1 MAGNKVIPISETKE
15 KATFNYEMCF
25 SNDTIQ
31 RTGELLEGFE
41 KPLISRNDTQIT
53 HRVLNW
59 WVKEKV
65 ISDNV
70 LETKKFT
77 FAEFV
82 WIKIVE
88 QLRDLSIG
96 LNITKAF
103 KDQFLKP
110 IKLKG
115 IITKEKK
122 VESFLKTVK
131 LNKEQK
137 KQLLA
142 ILNNNIK
149 DKEHTL
155 TILHLLITDYFIKR
169 RSISLGIFSDGSFI
183 IIDKSKEG
191 LVNEEYDKQ
200 LLFGNYI
207 TVSLSEILKEFLLSE
222 IAGNILKHI
231 LLPFVAENKA
241 IETINSENYKSIT
254 LYFRNKKNSPIEIKA
269 GSEAKEKLID
279 RLFYNEQ
286 NEINEVEVTDKKG
299 NTIKYNSTP
308 TLIL

>member
-1 MAGNKVIPISETKE
+1 MTGNKTLPILETKE
-15 KATFNYEMCF
+15 QATYNYEVYF
-25 SNDTIQ
+25 GNEVLKNA
-31 RTGELLEGFE
+31 GELLEGFE
-41 KPLISRNDTQIT
+41 RPLLSRNDTQIT

-77 FAEFV
+77 FVEFV

-88 QLRDLSIG
+88 QLRNLSIG
-96 LNITKAF
+96 LNVTKSF
-103 KDQFLKP
+103 KDQFLKS
-110 IKLKG
+110 IKVKG

-142 ILNNNIK
+142 LLNSNIE
-149 DKEHTL
+149 KEHTL

-183 IIDKSKEG
+183 IIDKNKEG
-191 LVNEEYDKQ
+191 LANAENNKQ
-200 LLFGNYI
+200 LHFSTYI
-207 TVSLSEILKEFLLSE
+207 TVSLSEILKEFLLSP

-241 IETINSENYKSIT
+241 IETINSGNYKNIT
-254 LYFRNKKNSPIEIKA
+254 LYFKNKKNSPIQIKA
-269 GSEAKEKLID
+269 GDEAKEKLME
-279 RLFYNEQ
+279 RLFYNDQ
-286 NEINEVEVTDKKG
+286 NEISEIEVIDKKG